1 MKGWQTTK
9 FFSRVDKIV
18 DIVDLLGVLKYVGE
32 VNRKLIRVL
41 VTDYDM
47 EQITLLYRDE
57 ISRAEIENIVR

>member
-1 MKGWQTTK
+1 M
-9 FFSRVDKIV
+9 
-18 DIVDLLGVLKYVGE
+18 LGVLKYVGE

-41 VTDYDM
+41 ITDYDM

>member
-1 MKGWQTTK
+1 M
-9 FFSRVDKIV
+9 
-18 DIVDLLGVLKYVGE
+18 LKYVGE

-41 VTDYDM
+41 ITDYDM